1 MLRMTHFEDI
11 QSGAGERIS
20 GGGMK
25 RLLEWSLQ
33 KTWRYYKEGL
43 EHREERGLDKGI

>member
-1 MLRMTHFEDI
+1 MRIYRENRVEL
-11 QSGAGERIS
+11 ERIS

-25 RLLEWSLQ
+25 WLLEWRLK